1 MALVGACPMRM
12 GGNGD
17 RRTVQEIAGSAP
29 GGSTGFRV
37 SFGSIPD
44 YAAEVEGVQL
54 NGVTANSPAAKA
66 GLKAGDIIVKF
77 GDTNI
82 KSVQDYALALGNY
95 KPGDVVDVVILRDG
109 QKLTLKA
116 TLAAR
121 KE

>member
-1 MALVGACPMRM
+1 MVADCLTRIAD
-12 GGNGD
+12 NSD
-17 RRTVQEIAGSAP
+17 RPTFQKINVPAP

-37 SFGSIPD
+37 YFGSIPD
-44 YAAEVEGVQL
+44 YAAQVEGVQL

-66 GLKAGDIIVKF
+66 GLKAGDIILKF